1 MNRHSAKTTPNPTSL
16 GEEQARIWL
25 PGKKPNQIAIK
36 KEMASFGPY
45 IGGCGPHADFIPQG
59 ACSDQNTP
67 KENEAIR
74 KGEKPSNIKKRKV
87 KSESFAEF
95 LANRESEQRGKNG

>member
-1 MNRHSAKTTPNPTSL
+1 MNRNAAKTTPNPT
-16 GEEQARIWL
+16 RID
-25 PGKKPNQIAIK
+25 QM
-36 KEMASFGPY
+36 EMASFGPY

-67 KENEAIR
+67 KENKAIR
-74 KGEKPSNIKKRKV
+74 KGEKPNNIKKRKM

-95 LANRESEQRGKNG
+95 LASRESGQRGKNG